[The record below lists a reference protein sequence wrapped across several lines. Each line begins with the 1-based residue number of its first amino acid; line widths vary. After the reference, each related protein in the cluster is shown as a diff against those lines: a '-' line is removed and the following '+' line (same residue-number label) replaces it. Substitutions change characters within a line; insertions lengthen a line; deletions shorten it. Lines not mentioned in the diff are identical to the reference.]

1 MEILRTSP
9 RKYCAIAR
17 DYGERVLNGELPA
30 CEFVK
35 LAVRRQNRDLER
47 YSGVKSAYYFDEK
60 EASLVCRFIE
70 LLPHTKGQL
79 AGQKIRL
86 EPWQVWIL
94 TTIFGWRRRADGG
107 RRFRRVYI
115 EVPRGNGKSC
125 LSSGVALYCLLA
137 DHEPGAEVYSFA
149 TTRDQ
154 AGIVFGDAKRMAQ
167 QTPSLCKH
175 FGLEILAHSLYVEST
190 NSTFQ
195 AKSAEGSTL
204 DGLNT
209 HLAIID
215 ELHAH
220 KTRAVYDV
228 VETSLGKRVNSLMWV
243 ITTAG
248 FDTSGICYEVR
259 TMVRNVLNRS
269 VVDESQFGI
278 IYGLDEGD
286 DWKSLAALEKAN
298 PNWGVS
304 VMPEVVTSLQK
315 KAIAIPSAAGN
326 FMTKHLDVWCS
337 AASGWMNMPAWNK
350 CKCAREELRRED
362 FEGEP
367 CYIGLDLGSKSDMTA
382 KVLMFPREDRD
393 GRTYFVT
400 FADFYLPSRAIETSP
415 NSQYRGWV
423 EQGLIRVTDG
433 AMTDFNVVEED
444 IREDLSRYSVQ
455 SIAYDPWQATQL
467 ISSLEDSGAPL
478 VECRMTVQQI
488 SEPMKTLEALVL
500 DGRIQHDGNP
510 CLTWMMGNVV
520 AKVDAKDNIFP
531 RKERYEQKI
540 DGPVAMIIAL
550 SAAGAEQDDFS
561 DFDSSV
567 TGTFLTW

>member
-1 MEILRTSP
+1 MTS
-9 RKYCAIAR
+9 RDYVAIAGM
-17 DYGERVLNGELPA
+17 YGERVERGEIPA
-30 CEFVK
+30 CEWVRKAVK
-35 LAVRRQNRDLER
+35 RQIEDQKRF
-47 YSGVKSAYYFDEK
+47 SGKSSRFYFDPD
-60 EASLVCRFIE
+60 EATKVCKFIE

-86 EPWQVWIL
+86 EPWQIWIL
-94 TTIFGWRRRADGG
+94 TAVFGWRRTADGG

-115 EVPRGNGKSC
+115 EVPRGNGKSS

-137 DHEPGAEVYSFA
+137 DKEPGAEVYSFA

-154 AGIVFGDAKRMAQ
+154 AGIVFNDAKRMVQ
-167 QTPSLCKH
+167 QTASLRSH
-175 FGLEILAHSLYVEST
+175 FGVEVLSHALYVPKT

-195 AKSAEGSTL
+195 AKSADGSTL

-209 HLAIID
+209 HLAVVD

-220 KTRAVYDV
+220 RTRAVYDV

-350 CKCAREELRRED
+350 CAREELRRED

-423 EQGLIRVTDG
+423 EQGLIRVTEG

>member
-137 DHEPGAEVYSFA
+137 DHEPGGEVYSFA

-350 CKCAREELRRED
+350 CAREELRRED

-367 CYIGLDLGSKSDMTA
+367 CYIGLDLGSKFDMTA

>member
-1 MEILRTSP
+1 MTS
-9 RKYCAIAR
+9 RDYVAIAGM
-17 DYGERVLNGELPA
+17 YGERVERGEIPA
-30 CEFVK
+30 CEWVRKAVK
-35 LAVRRQNRDLER
+35 RQIEDQKRF
-47 YSGVKSAYYFDEK
+47 SGKSSRFYFDPD
-60 EASLVCRFIE
+60 EAAKVCKFIE

-86 EPWQVWIL
+86 EPWQIWIL
-94 TTIFGWRRRADGG
+94 TTVFGWRRTADGG

-115 EVPRGNGKSC
+115 EVPRGNAKST

-137 DHEPGAEVYSFA
+137 DKEPGAEVYSFA

-154 AGIVFGDAKRMAQ
+154 AGIVFNDAKRMVQ
-167 QTPSLCKH
+167 QTASLRSH
-175 FGLEILAHSLYVEST
+175 FGVEVLSHALYVPKT
-190 NSTFQ
+190 NSAFQ
-195 AKSAEGSTL
+195 AKSADGSTL

-209 HLAIID
+209 HLAVVD

-220 KTRAVYDV
+220 RTRAVYDV

-350 CKCAREELRRED
+350 CAREELRRED

-423 EQGLIRVTDG
+423 EQGLIRVTEG

>member
-137 DHEPGAEVYSFA
+137 DHEPGGEVYSFA

-326 FMTKHLDVWCS
+326 FMIKHLDVWCS
-337 AASGWMNMPAWNK
+337 AASGWMNMPAWN
-350 CKCAREELRRED
+350 KCAREELRRED

>member
-1 MEILRTSP
+1 MTS
-9 RKYCAIAR
+9 RDYVAIAGM
-17 DYGERVLNGELPA
+17 YGERVERGEIPA
-30 CEFVK
+30 CEWVRKAVK
-35 LAVRRQNRDLER
+35 RQIEDQKRF
-47 YSGVKSAYYFDEK
+47 SGKSSRFYFDPD
-60 EASLVCRFIE
+60 EAVKVCKFIE

-86 EPWQVWIL
+86 EPWQIWIL
-94 TTIFGWRRRADGG
+94 TTVFGWRRTADGG

-115 EVPRGNGKSC
+115 EVPRGNGKSS

-137 DHEPGAEVYSFA
+137 DKEPGAEVYSFA

-154 AGIVFGDAKRMAQ
+154 AGIVFNDAKRMVQ
-167 QTPSLCKH
+167 QTASLRSH
-175 FGLEILAHSLYVEST
+175 FGVEVLSHALYVPKT

-195 AKSAEGSTL
+195 AKSADGSTL

-209 HLAIID
+209 HLAVVD

-220 KTRAVYDV
+220 RTRAVYDV

-304 VMPEVVTSLQK
+304 VMSEVVTSLQK

-337 AASGWMNMPAWNK
+337 AASGWMNMPAWN
-350 CKCAREELRRED
+350 KCAREELRRED

-400 FADFYLPSRAIETSP
+400 FADFYLPSRAIEASP

-423 EQGLIRVTDG
+423 EQGLIRVTEG

>member
-1 MEILRTSP
+1 MTS
-9 RKYCAIAR
+9 RDYVAIAGM
-17 DYGERVLNGELPA
+17 YGERVERGEIPA
-30 CEFVK
+30 CEWVRKAVK
-35 LAVRRQNRDLER
+35 RQIEDQKRF
-47 YSGVKSAYYFDEK
+47 SGKSSRFYFDPD
-60 EASLVCRFIE
+60 EAAKVCKFIE

-86 EPWQVWIL
+86 EPWQIWIL
-94 TTIFGWRRRADGG
+94 TTVFGWRRTADGG

-115 EVPRGNGKSC
+115 EVPRGNGKSS

-137 DHEPGAEVYSFA
+137 DKEPGAEVYSFA

-154 AGIVFGDAKRMAQ
+154 AGIVFNDAKRMVQ
-167 QTPSLCKH
+167 QTASLRSH
-175 FGLEILAHSLYVEST
+175 FGVEVLSHALYVPKT

-195 AKSAEGSTL
+195 AKSADGSTL

-209 HLAIID
+209 HLAVVD

-220 KTRAVYDV
+220 RTRAVYDV

-350 CKCAREELRRED
+350 CAREELRRED

-423 EQGLIRVTDG
+423 EQGLIRVTEG

-550 SAAGAEQDDFS
+550 SAAGAEQDDSS

>member
-175 FGLEILAHSLYVEST
+175 FGLEILAHSLYVEPT

-228 VETSLGKRVNSLMWV
+228 VETSLGKRKNSLMWV

-350 CKCAREELRRED
+350 CAREELRRED

-423 EQGLIRVTDG
+423 EQGLIRVTEG

-567 TGTFLTW
+567 AGTFLTW

>member
-337 AASGWMNMPAWNK
+337 AASGWMNMPAWT
-350 CKCAREELRRED
+350 KCAREELRRED

>member
-1 MEILRTSP
+1 MTS
-9 RKYCAIAR
+9 RDYVAIAGM
-17 DYGERVLNGELPA
+17 YGERVERGEIPA
-30 CEFVK
+30 CEWVRKAVK
-35 LAVRRQNRDLER
+35 RQIEDQKRF
-47 YSGVKSAYYFDEK
+47 SGKSSRFYFDPD
-60 EASLVCRFIE
+60 EAAKVCKFIE

-86 EPWQVWIL
+86 EPWQIWIL
-94 TTIFGWRRRADGG
+94 TTVFGWRRTADGG

-115 EVPRGNGKSC
+115 EVPRGNGKSS

-137 DHEPGAEVYSFA
+137 DKEPGAEVYSFA

-154 AGIVFGDAKRMAQ
+154 AGIVFNDAKRMVQ
-167 QTPSLCKH
+167 QTASLRSH
-175 FGLEILAHSLYVEST
+175 FGVEVLSHALYVPKT

-195 AKSAEGSTL
+195 AKSADGSTL

-209 HLAIID
+209 HLAVVD

-220 KTRAVYDV
+220 RTRAVYDV

-350 CKCAREELRRED
+350 CAREELRRED
-362 FEGEP
+362 FDGEP

-423 EQGLIRVTDG
+423 EQGLIRVTEG

>member
-1 MEILRTSP
+1 MTS
-9 RKYCAIAR
+9 RDYVAIAGM
-17 DYGERVLNGELPA
+17 YGERVERGEIPA
-30 CEFVK
+30 CEWVRKAVK
-35 LAVRRQNRDLER
+35 RQIEDQKRF
-47 YSGVKSAYYFDEK
+47 SGKSSRFYFDPD
-60 EASLVCRFIE
+60 EAAKVCKFIE

-86 EPWQVWIL
+86 EPWQIWIL
-94 TTIFGWRRRADGG
+94 TTVFGWRRTADGG

-115 EVPRGNGKSC
+115 EVPRGNAKSS

-137 DHEPGAEVYSFA
+137 DKEPGAEVYSFA

-154 AGIVFGDAKRMAQ
+154 AGIVFNDAKRMVQ
-167 QTPSLCKH
+167 QTASLRSH
-175 FGLEILAHSLYVEST
+175 FGVEVLSHALYVPKT

-195 AKSAEGSTL
+195 AKSADGSTL

-209 HLAIID
+209 HLAVVD

-220 KTRAVYDV
+220 RTRAVYDV

-350 CKCAREELRRED
+350 CAREELRRED

-423 EQGLIRVTDG
+423 EQGLIRVTEG

-478 VECRMTVQQI
+478 VECRMTMQQI

>member
-1 MEILRTSP
+1 MTS
-9 RKYCAIAR
+9 RDYVAIAGM
-17 DYGERVLNGELPA
+17 YGERVERGEIPA
-30 CEFVK
+30 CEWVRKAVK
-35 LAVRRQNRDLER
+35 RQIEDQKRF
-47 YSGVKSAYYFDEK
+47 SGKSSRFYFDPD
-60 EASLVCRFIE
+60 EAAKVCKFIE

-86 EPWQVWIL
+86 EPWQIWIL
-94 TTIFGWRRRADGG
+94 TTVFGWRRTADGG

-115 EVPRGNGKSC
+115 EVPRGNGKSS

-137 DHEPGAEVYSFA
+137 DKEPGAEVYSFA

-154 AGIVFGDAKRMAQ
+154 AGIVFNDAKRMVQ
-167 QTPSLCKH
+167 QTASLRSH
-175 FGLEILAHSLYVEST
+175 FGVEVLSHALYVPKT

-195 AKSAEGSTL
+195 AKSADGSTL

-209 HLAIID
+209 HLAVVD

-220 KTRAVYDV
+220 RTRAVYDV

-350 CKCAREELRRED
+350 CAREELRRED

-423 EQGLIRVTDG
+423 EQGLIRVTEG

-540 DGPVAMIIAL
+540 DAPVAMIIAL

>member
-1 MEILRTSP
+1 MTS
-9 RKYCAIAR
+9 RDYVAIAGM
-17 DYGERVLNGELPA
+17 YGERVERGEIPA
-30 CEFVK
+30 CEWVRKAVK
-35 LAVRRQNRDLER
+35 RQIEDQKRF
-47 YSGVKSAYYFDEK
+47 SGKSSRFYFDPD
-60 EASLVCRFIE
+60 EAAKVCKFIE

-86 EPWQVWIL
+86 EPWQIWIL
-94 TTIFGWRRRADGG
+94 TTVFGWRRTADGG

-115 EVPRGNGKSC
+115 EVPRGNGKSS

-137 DHEPGAEVYSFA
+137 DKEPGAEVYSFA

-154 AGIVFGDAKRMAQ
+154 AGIVFNDAKRMVQ
-167 QTPSLCKH
+167 QTASLRSH
-175 FGLEILAHSLYVEST
+175 FGVEVLSHALYVPKT

-195 AKSAEGSTL
+195 AKSADGSTL

-209 HLAIID
+209 HLAVVD

-220 KTRAVYDV
+220 RTRAVYDV

-350 CKCAREELRRED
+350 CAREELRRED

-382 KVLMFPREDRD
+382 KILMFPREDQD

-423 EQGLIRVTDG
+423 EQGLIRVTEG

-488 SEPMKTLEALVL
+488 SEPMKTLEALVF

>member
-137 DHEPGAEVYSFA
+137 DHEPGGEVYSFA

-337 AASGWMNMPAWNK
+337 AASGWMNMPAWN
-350 CKCAREELRRED
+350 KCAREELRRED

>member
-137 DHEPGAEVYSFA
+137 DHEPGGEVYSFA

-350 CKCAREELRRED
+350 CAREELRRED

-467 ISSLEDSGAPL
+467 ISSLEGSGAPL

>member
-1 MEILRTSP
+1 MTS
-9 RKYCAIAR
+9 RDYVAIAGM
-17 DYGERVLNGELPA
+17 YGERVERGEIPA
-30 CEFVK
+30 CEWVRKAVK
-35 LAVRRQNRDLER
+35 RQIEDQKRF
-47 YSGVKSAYYFDEK
+47 SGKSSRFYFDPDEAEK
-60 EASLVCRFIE
+60 VCKFIE

-86 EPWQVWIL
+86 EPWQIWIL
-94 TTIFGWRRRADGG
+94 TTVFGWRRTADGG

-115 EVPRGNGKSC
+115 EVPRGNGKSS

-137 DHEPGAEVYSFA
+137 DKEPGAEVYSFA

-154 AGIVFGDAKRMAQ
+154 AGIVFNDAKRMVQ
-167 QTPSLCKH
+167 QTASLRSH
-175 FGLEILAHSLYVEST
+175 FGVEVLSHALYVPKT

-195 AKSAEGSTL
+195 AKSADGSTL

-209 HLAIID
+209 HLAVVD

-220 KTRAVYDV
+220 RTRAVYDV

-350 CKCAREELRRED
+350 CAREELRRED

-382 KVLMFPREDRD
+382 KILMFPREDRD

-400 FADFYLPSRAIETSP
+400 FADFYLPSRAIEASP

-423 EQGLIRVTDG
+423 EQGLIRVTEG

-550 SAAGAEQDDFS
+550 SAAGAEQGDFS

>member
-1 MEILRTSP
+1 MVQQT
-9 RKYCAIAR
+9 
-17 DYGERVLNGELPA
+17 
-30 CEFVK
+30 
-35 LAVRRQNRDLER
+35 
-47 YSGVKSAYYFDEK
+47 
-60 EASLVCRFIE
+60 ASLRS
-70 LLPHTKGQL
+70 H
-79 AGQKIRL
+79 
-86 EPWQVWIL
+86 
-94 TTIFGWRRRADGG
+94 FG
-107 RRFRRVYI
+107 V
-115 EVPRGNGKSC
+115 EV
-125 LSSGVALYCLLA
+125 LSHALYV
-137 DHEPGAEVYSFA
+137 P
-149 TTRDQ
+149 
-154 AGIVFGDAKRMAQ
+154 K
-167 QTPSLCKH
+167 
-175 FGLEILAHSLYVEST
+175 T

-195 AKSAEGSTL
+195 AKSADGSTL

-209 HLAIID
+209 HLAVVD

-220 KTRAVYDV
+220 RTRAVYDV

-350 CKCAREELRRED
+350 CAREELRRED

-423 EQGLIRVTDG
+423 EQGLIRVTEG

>member
-1 MEILRTSP
+1 MTS
-9 RKYCAIAR
+9 RDYVAIAGM
-17 DYGERVLNGELPA
+17 YGERVERGEIPA
-30 CEFVK
+30 CEWVRKAVK
-35 LAVRRQNRDLER
+35 RQIEDQKRF
-47 YSGVKSAYYFDEK
+47 SGKSSRFYLDPDEAAK
-60 EASLVCRFIE
+60 VCKFIE

-86 EPWQVWIL
+86 EPWQIWIL
-94 TTIFGWRRRADGG
+94 TTVFGWRRTADGG

-115 EVPRGNGKSC
+115 EVPRGNGKSS

-137 DHEPGAEVYSFA
+137 DKEPGAEVYSFA

-154 AGIVFGDAKRMAQ
+154 AGIVFNDAKRMVQ
-167 QTPSLCKH
+167 QTASLRSH
-175 FGLEILAHSLYVEST
+175 FGVEVLSHALYVPKT

-195 AKSAEGSTL
+195 AKSADGSTL

-209 HLAIID
+209 HLAVVD

-220 KTRAVYDV
+220 RTRAVYDV

-350 CKCAREELRRED
+350 CAREELRRED

-423 EQGLIRVTDG
+423 EQGLIRVTEG

>member
-1 MEILRTSP
+1 MTS
-9 RKYCAIAR
+9 RDYVAIAGM
-17 DYGERVLNGELPA
+17 YGERVERGEIPA
-30 CEFVK
+30 CEWVRKAVK
-35 LAVRRQNRDLER
+35 RQIEDQKRF
-47 YSGVKSAYYFDEK
+47 SGKSSRFYFDPD
-60 EASLVCRFIE
+60 EAAKVCKFIE

-86 EPWQVWIL
+86 EPWQIWIL
-94 TTIFGWRRRADGG
+94 TTVFGWRRTADGG

-115 EVPRGNGKSC
+115 EVPRGNGKSS

-137 DHEPGAEVYSFA
+137 DKEPGAEVYSFA

-154 AGIVFGDAKRMAQ
+154 AGIVFNDAKRMVQ
-167 QTPSLCKH
+167 QTASLRSH
-175 FGLEILAHSLYVEST
+175 FGVEVLSHALYVPKT

-195 AKSAEGSTL
+195 AKSADGSTL

-209 HLAIID
+209 HLAVVD

-220 KTRAVYDV
+220 RTRAVYDV

-350 CKCAREELRRED
+350 CAREELRRED

-393 GRTYFVT
+393 GRAYFVT

-423 EQGLIRVTDG
+423 EQGLIRVTEG

>member
-1 MEILRTSP
+1 MTS
-9 RKYCAIAR
+9 RDYVAIAGM
-17 DYGERVLNGELPA
+17 YGERVERGEIPA
-30 CEFVK
+30 CEWVRKAVK
-35 LAVRRQNRDLER
+35 RQIEDQKRF
-47 YSGVKSAYYFDEK
+47 SGKSSRFYFDPD
-60 EASLVCRFIE
+60 EAAKVCKFIE

-86 EPWQVWIL
+86 EPWQIWIL
-94 TTIFGWRRRADGG
+94 TTVFGWRRTADGG

-115 EVPRGNGKSC
+115 EVPRGNAKSS

-137 DHEPGAEVYSFA
+137 DKEPGAEVYSFA

-154 AGIVFGDAKRMAQ
+154 AGIVFNDAKRMVQ
-167 QTPSLCKH
+167 QTASLRSH
-175 FGLEILAHSLYVEST
+175 FGVEVLSHALYVPKT

-195 AKSAEGSTL
+195 AKSADGSTL

-209 HLAIID
+209 HLAVVD

-220 KTRAVYDV
+220 RTRAVYDV

-350 CKCAREELRRED
+350 CAREELRRED

-423 EQGLIRVTDG
+423 EQGLIRVTEG

>member
-1 MEILRTSP
+1 MTS
-9 RKYCAIAR
+9 RDYVAIAGM
-17 DYGERVLNGELPA
+17 YGERVERGEIPA
-30 CEFVK
+30 CEWVRKAVK
-35 LAVRRQNRDLER
+35 RQIEDQKRF
-47 YSGVKSAYYFDEK
+47 SGKSSRFYFDPD
-60 EASLVCRFIE
+60 EATKVCKFIE

-86 EPWQVWIL
+86 EPWQIWIL
-94 TTIFGWRRRADGG
+94 TTVFGWRRTADGG

-115 EVPRGNGKSC
+115 EVPRGNAKSS

-137 DHEPGAEVYSFA
+137 DKEPGAEVYSFA

-154 AGIVFGDAKRMAQ
+154 AGIVFNDAKRMVQ
-167 QTPSLCKH
+167 QTASLRSH
-175 FGLEILAHSLYVEST
+175 FGVEVLSHALYVPKT

-195 AKSAEGSTL
+195 AKSADGSTL

-209 HLAIID
+209 HLAVVD

-220 KTRAVYDV
+220 RTRAVYDV

-350 CKCAREELRRED
+350 CAREELRRED

-423 EQGLIRVTDG
+423 EQGLIRVTEG

>member
-1 MEILRTSP
+1 MTS
-9 RKYCAIAR
+9 RDYVAIAGM
-17 DYGERVLNGELPA
+17 YGERVERGEIPA
-30 CEFVK
+30 CEWVRKAVK
-35 LAVRRQNRDLER
+35 RQIEDQKRF
-47 YSGVKSAYYFDEK
+47 SGKSSRFYFDPD
-60 EASLVCRFIE
+60 EAAKVCKFIE

-86 EPWQVWIL
+86 EPWQIWIL
-94 TTIFGWRRRADGG
+94 TTVFGWRRTADGG

-115 EVPRGNGKSC
+115 EVPRGNGKSS

-137 DHEPGAEVYSFA
+137 DKEPGAEVYSFA

-154 AGIVFGDAKRMAQ
+154 AGIVFNDAKRMVQ
-167 QTPSLCKH
+167 QTASLRSH
-175 FGLEILAHSLYVEST
+175 FGVEVLSHALYVPKT

-195 AKSAEGSTL
+195 AKSADGSTL

-209 HLAIID
+209 HLAVVD

-220 KTRAVYDV
+220 RTRAVYDV

-337 AASGWMNMPAWNK
+337 AASGWMNMPAWN
-350 CKCAREELRRED
+350 KCAREELRRED

>member
-1 MEILRTSP
+1 MTS
-9 RKYCAIAR
+9 RDYVAIAGM
-17 DYGERVLNGELPA
+17 YGERVERGEIPA
-30 CEFVK
+30 CEWVRKAVK
-35 LAVRRQNRDLER
+35 RQIEDQKRF
-47 YSGVKSAYYFDEK
+47 SGKSSRFYFDPD
-60 EASLVCRFIE
+60 EAAKVCKFIE

-86 EPWQVWIL
+86 EPWQIWIL
-94 TTIFGWRRRADGG
+94 TTVFGWRRTADGG

-115 EVPRGNGKSC
+115 EVPRGNGKSS

-137 DHEPGAEVYSFA
+137 DKEPGAEVYSFA

-154 AGIVFGDAKRMAQ
+154 AGIVFNDAKRMVQ
-167 QTPSLCKH
+167 QTASLRSH
-175 FGLEILAHSLYVEST
+175 FGVEVLSHALYVPKT

-195 AKSAEGSTL
+195 AKSADGSTL

-209 HLAIID
+209 HLAVVD

-220 KTRAVYDV
+220 RTRAVYDV

-350 CKCAREELRRED
+350 CAREELRRED

-393 GRTYFVT
+393 GRTYFAT

-423 EQGLIRVTDG
+423 EQGLIRVTEG

>member
-1 MEILRTSP
+1 MTS
-9 RKYCAIAR
+9 RDYVAIAGM
-17 DYGERVLNGELPA
+17 YGERVERGEIPA
-30 CEFVK
+30 CEWVRKAVK
-35 LAVRRQNRDLER
+35 RQIEDQKRF
-47 YSGVKSAYYFDEK
+47 SGKSPRFYFDPD
-60 EASLVCRFIE
+60 EATKVCKFIE

-86 EPWQVWIL
+86 EPWQIWIL
-94 TTIFGWRRRADGG
+94 TTVFGWRRTADGG

-115 EVPRGNGKSC
+115 EVPRGNGKSS

-137 DHEPGAEVYSFA
+137 DKEPGAEVYSFA

-154 AGIVFGDAKRMAQ
+154 AGIVFNDAKRMVQ
-167 QTPSLCKH
+167 QTASLRSH
-175 FGLEILAHSLYVEST
+175 FGVEVLSHALYVPKT

-195 AKSAEGSTL
+195 AKSADGSTL

-209 HLAIID
+209 HLAVVD

-220 KTRAVYDV
+220 RTRAVYDV

-350 CKCAREELRRED
+350 CAREELRRED

-382 KVLMFPREDRD
+382 KVLMFPREDRE

-423 EQGLIRVTDG
+423 EQGLIRVTEG

>member
-1 MEILRTSP
+1 MTS
-9 RKYCAIAR
+9 RDYVAIAGM
-17 DYGERVLNGELPA
+17 YGERVERGEIPA
-30 CEFVK
+30 CEWVRKAVK
-35 LAVRRQNRDLER
+35 RQIEDQKRF
-47 YSGVKSAYYFDEK
+47 SGKSSRFYFDPD
-60 EASLVCRFIE
+60 EAAKVCKFIE

-86 EPWQVWIL
+86 EPWQIWIL
-94 TTIFGWRRRADGG
+94 TTVFGWRRTADGG

-115 EVPRGNGKSC
+115 EVPRGNGKSS

-137 DHEPGAEVYSFA
+137 DKEPGAEVYSFA

-154 AGIVFGDAKRMAQ
+154 AGIVFNDAKRMVQ
-167 QTPSLCKH
+167 QTASLRSH
-175 FGLEILAHSLYVEST
+175 FGVEVLSHALYVPKT

-195 AKSAEGSTL
+195 AKSADGSTL

-209 HLAIID
+209 HLAGVD

-220 KTRAVYDV
+220 RTRAVYDV

-269 VVDESQFGI
+269 VVDESQIGI

-337 AASGWMNMPAWNK
+337 AASGWMNMPAWN
-350 CKCAREELRRED
+350 KCAREELRRED

-423 EQGLIRVTDG
+423 EQGLIRVTEG

>member
-1 MEILRTSP
+1 MTS
-9 RKYCAIAR
+9 RDYVAIAGM
-17 DYGERVLNGELPA
+17 YGERVERGEIPA
-30 CEFVK
+30 CEWVRKAVK
-35 LAVRRQNRDLER
+35 RQIEDQKRF
-47 YSGVKSAYYFDEK
+47 SGKSSRFYFDPD
-60 EASLVCRFIE
+60 EAAKVCKFIE

-86 EPWQVWIL
+86 EPWQIWIL
-94 TTIFGWRRRADGG
+94 TTVFGWRRTADGG

-115 EVPRGNGKSC
+115 EVPRGNGKSS

-137 DHEPGAEVYSFA
+137 DKEPGAEVYSFA

-154 AGIVFGDAKRMAQ
+154 AGIVFNDAKRMVQ
-167 QTPSLCKH
+167 QTASLRSH
-175 FGLEILAHSLYVEST
+175 FGVEVLSHALYVPKT

-195 AKSAEGSTL
+195 AKSADGSTL

-209 HLAIID
+209 HLAVVD

-220 KTRAVYDV
+220 RTRAVYDV

-350 CKCAREELRRED
+350 CAREELRRED

-423 EQGLIRVTDG
+423 EQGLIRVTEG

-540 DGPVAMIIAL
+540 DGPVALILAL
-550 SAAGAEQDDFS
+550 FGAESGDDEYA
-561 DFDSSV
+561 DFEGSPS
-567 TGTFLTW
+567 GTFLSW

>member
-350 CKCAREELRRED
+350 CAREELRRED

>member
-1 MEILRTSP
+1 MTS
-9 RKYCAIAR
+9 RDYVAIAGM
-17 DYGERVLNGELPA
+17 YGERVERGEIPA
-30 CEFVK
+30 CEWVRKAVK
-35 LAVRRQNRDLER
+35 RQIEDQKRF
-47 YSGVKSAYYFDEK
+47 SGKSSRFYFDPD
-60 EASLVCRFIE
+60 EAAKVCKFIE

-86 EPWQVWIL
+86 EPWQIWIL
-94 TTIFGWRRRADGG
+94 TTVFGWRRTADGG

-115 EVPRGNGKSC
+115 EVPRGNGKSS

-137 DHEPGAEVYSFA
+137 DKEPGAEVYSFA

-154 AGIVFGDAKRMAQ
+154 AGIVFNDAKRMVQ
-167 QTPSLCKH
+167 QTASLRSH
-175 FGLEILAHSLYVEST
+175 FGVEVLSHALYVPKT

-195 AKSAEGSTL
+195 AKSADGSTL

-209 HLAIID
+209 HLAVVD

-220 KTRAVYDV
+220 RTRAVYDV

-350 CKCAREELRRED
+350 CAREELRRED

-433 AMTDFNVVEED
+433 AMTDFRVVEED

>member
-1 MEILRTSP
+1 MTS
-9 RKYCAIAR
+9 RDYVAIAGM
-17 DYGERVLNGELPA
+17 YGERVERGEIPA
-30 CEFVK
+30 CEWVRKAVK
-35 LAVRRQNRDLER
+35 RQIEDQKRF
-47 YSGVKSAYYFDEK
+47 SGKSSRFYFDPD
-60 EASLVCRFIE
+60 EAAKVCKFIE

-86 EPWQVWIL
+86 EPWQIWIL
-94 TTIFGWRRRADGG
+94 TTVFGWRRTADGG

-115 EVPRGNGKSC
+115 EVPRGNAKST

-137 DHEPGAEVYSFA
+137 DGEPGAEVYSFA

-154 AGIVFGDAKRMAQ
+154 AGIVFGDAKRMVQ
-167 QTPSLCKH
+167 QTASLRSH
-175 FGLEILAHSLYVEST
+175 FGVEVLSHALYVPKT

-195 AKSAEGSTL
+195 AKSADGSTL

-209 HLAIID
+209 HLAVVD

-220 KTRAVYDV
+220 RTRAVYDV

-350 CKCAREELRRED
+350 CAREELRRED

-423 EQGLIRVTDG
+423 EQGLIRVTEG

>member
-1 MEILRTSP
+1 MTS
-9 RKYCAIAR
+9 RDYVAIAGM
-17 DYGERVLNGELPA
+17 YGERVERGEIPA
-30 CEFVK
+30 CEWARKAVK
-35 LAVRRQNRDLER
+35 RQIEDQKRF
-47 YSGVKSAYYFDEK
+47 SGKSSRFYFDPD
-60 EASLVCRFIE
+60 EAAKVCKFIE

-86 EPWQVWIL
+86 EPWQIWIL
-94 TTIFGWRRRADGG
+94 TTVFGWRRTADGG

-115 EVPRGNGKSC
+115 EVPRGNAKSS

-137 DHEPGAEVYSFA
+137 DKEPGAEVYSFA

-154 AGIVFGDAKRMAQ
+154 AGIVFNDAKRMVQ
-167 QTPSLCKH
+167 QTASLRSH
-175 FGLEILAHSLYVEST
+175 FGVEVLSHALYVPKT

-195 AKSAEGSTL
+195 AKSADGSTL

-209 HLAIID
+209 HLAVVD

-220 KTRAVYDV
+220 RTRAVYDV

-259 TMVRNVLNRS
+259 TMVRTVLNRS

-350 CKCAREELRRED
+350 CAREELRRED

-423 EQGLIRVTDG
+423 EQGLIRVTEG

>member
-1 MEILRTSP
+1 MTS
-9 RKYCAIAR
+9 RDYVAIAGM
-17 DYGERVLNGELPA
+17 YGERVERGEIPA
-30 CEFVK
+30 CEWVRKAVK
-35 LAVRRQNRDLER
+35 RQIEDQKRF
-47 YSGVKSAYYFDEK
+47 SGKSSRFYFDPD
-60 EASLVCRFIE
+60 EAAKVCKFIE

-86 EPWQVWIL
+86 EPWQIWIL
-94 TTIFGWRRRADGG
+94 TTVFGWRRTADGG

-115 EVPRGNGKSC
+115 EVPRGNGKSS

-137 DHEPGAEVYSFA
+137 DKEPGAEVYSFA

-154 AGIVFGDAKRMAQ
+154 AGIVFNDAKRMVQ
-167 QTPSLCKH
+167 QTASLRSH
-175 FGLEILAHSLYVEST
+175 FGVEVLSHALYVPKT

-195 AKSAEGSTL
+195 AKSADGSTL

-209 HLAIID
+209 HLAVVD

-220 KTRAVYDV
+220 RTRAVYDV

-337 AASGWMNMPAWNK
+337 AASGWMNMPAWD
-350 CKCAREELRRED
+350 KCAREELRRED

-423 EQGLIRVTDG
+423 EQGLIRVTEG

>member
-1 MEILRTSP
+1 MTS
-9 RKYCAIAR
+9 RDYVAIAGM
-17 DYGERVLNGELPA
+17 YGERVERGEIPA
-30 CEFVK
+30 CEWVRKAVK
-35 LAVRRQNRDLER
+35 RQIEDQKRF
-47 YSGVKSAYYFDEK
+47 SGKSSRFYFDPD
-60 EASLVCRFIE
+60 EAAKVCKFIE

-86 EPWQVWIL
+86 EPWQIWIL
-94 TTIFGWRRRADGG
+94 TTVFGWRRTADGG

-115 EVPRGNGKSC
+115 EVPRGNGKSS

-137 DHEPGAEVYSFA
+137 DKEPGAEVYSFA

-154 AGIVFGDAKRMAQ
+154 AGIVFNDAKRMVQ
-167 QTPSLCKH
+167 QTASLRSH
-175 FGLEILAHSLYVEST
+175 FGVEVLSHALYVPKT

-195 AKSAEGSTL
+195 AKSADGSTL

-209 HLAIID
+209 HLAVVD

-220 KTRAVYDV
+220 RTRAVYDV

-350 CKCAREELRRED
+350 CAREELRRED

-382 KVLMFPREDRD
+382 KILMFPREDRD
-393 GRTYFVT
+393 GRTYLVT

-423 EQGLIRVTDG
+423 EQGLIRVTEG

>member
-1 MEILRTSP
+1 MTS
-9 RKYCAIAR
+9 RDYVAIAGM
-17 DYGERVLNGELPA
+17 YGERVERGEIPA
-30 CEFVK
+30 CEWVRKAVK
-35 LAVRRQNRDLER
+35 RQIEDQKRF
-47 YSGVKSAYYFDEK
+47 SGKSSRFYFDPD
-60 EASLVCRFIE
+60 EAAKVCKFIE

-86 EPWQVWIL
+86 EPWQIWIL
-94 TTIFGWRRRADGG
+94 TTVFGWRRTADGG

-115 EVPRGNGKSC
+115 EVPRGNAKST

-137 DHEPGAEVYSFA
+137 DKDPGAEVYSFA

-154 AGIVFGDAKRMAQ
+154 AGIVFNDAKRMVQ
-167 QTPSLCKH
+167 QTASLRSH
-175 FGLEILAHSLYVEST
+175 FGVEVLSHALYVPKT

-195 AKSAEGSTL
+195 AKSADGSTL

-209 HLAIID
+209 HLAVVD

-220 KTRAVYDV
+220 RTRAVYDV

-326 FMTKHLDVWCS
+326 FMAKHLDVWCS
-337 AASGWMNMPAWNK
+337 AASGWMNMPAWN
-350 CKCAREELRRED
+350 KCAREELRRED

-423 EQGLIRVTDG
+423 EQGLIRVTEG

>member
-1 MEILRTSP
+1 MTS
-9 RKYCAIAR
+9 RDYVAIAGM
-17 DYGERVLNGELPA
+17 YGERVERGEIPA
-30 CEFVK
+30 CEWVRKAVK
-35 LAVRRQNRDLER
+35 RQIEDQKRF
-47 YSGVKSAYYFDEK
+47 SGKSSRFYFDPD
-60 EASLVCRFIE
+60 EAAKVCKFIE

-86 EPWQVWIL
+86 EPWQIWIL
-94 TTIFGWRRRADGG
+94 TTVFGWRRTADGG

-115 EVPRGNGKSC
+115 EVPRGNGKSS

-137 DHEPGAEVYSFA
+137 DKEPGAEVYSFA

-154 AGIVFGDAKRMAQ
+154 AGIVFNDAKRMVQ
-167 QTPSLCKH
+167 QTASLRSH
-175 FGLEILAHSLYVEST
+175 FGVEVLSHALYVPKT

-195 AKSAEGSTL
+195 AKSADGSTL

-209 HLAIID
+209 HLAVVD

-220 KTRAVYDV
+220 RTRAVYDV

-350 CKCAREELRRED
+350 CAREELRRED

-382 KVLMFPREDRD
+382 KILMFPREDRD

-423 EQGLIRVTDG
+423 EQGLIRVTEG

>member
-1 MEILRTSP
+1 MTS
-9 RKYCAIAR
+9 RDYVAIAGM
-17 DYGERVLNGELPA
+17 YGERVERGEIPA
-30 CEFVK
+30 CEWVRKAVK
-35 LAVRRQNRDLER
+35 RQIEDQKRF
-47 YSGVKSAYYFDEK
+47 SGKSSRFYFDPD
-60 EASLVCRFIE
+60 EAAKVCKFIE

-86 EPWQVWIL
+86 EPWQIWIL
-94 TTIFGWRRRADGG
+94 TTVFGWRRTADGG

-115 EVPRGNGKSC
+115 EVPRGNAKSS

-137 DHEPGAEVYSFA
+137 DKEPGAEVYSFA

-154 AGIVFGDAKRMAQ
+154 AGIVFNDAKRMVQ
-167 QTPSLCKH
+167 QTASLRSH
-175 FGLEILAHSLYVEST
+175 FGVEVLSHALYVPKT

-195 AKSAEGSTL
+195 AKSADGSTL

-209 HLAIID
+209 HLAVVD

-220 KTRAVYDV
+220 RTRAVYDV

-350 CKCAREELRRED
+350 CAREELRRED

-423 EQGLIRVTDG
+423 EQGLIRVTEG
-433 AMTDFNVVEED
+433 AMTDFRVVEED

>member
-1 MEILRTSP
+1 MTS
-9 RKYCAIAR
+9 RDYVAIAGM
-17 DYGERVLNGELPA
+17 YGERVERGEIPA
-30 CEFVK
+30 CEWVRKAVK
-35 LAVRRQNRDLER
+35 RQIEDQKRF
-47 YSGVKSAYYFDEK
+47 SGKSSRFYFDPD
-60 EASLVCRFIE
+60 EAAKVCKFIE

-86 EPWQVWIL
+86 EPWQIWIL
-94 TTIFGWRRRADGG
+94 TTVFGWRRTADGG

-115 EVPRGNGKSC
+115 EVPRGNAKST

-137 DHEPGAEVYSFA
+137 DKEPGAEVYSFA

-154 AGIVFGDAKRMAQ
+154 AGIVFNDAKRMVQ
-167 QTPSLCKH
+167 QTASLRSH
-175 FGLEILAHSLYVEST
+175 FGVEVLSHALYVPKT

-195 AKSAEGSTL
+195 AKSADGSTL

-209 HLAIID
+209 HLAVVD

-220 KTRAVYDV
+220 RTRAVYDV

-350 CKCAREELRRED
+350 CAREELRRED
-362 FEGEP
+362 FDGEP

-400 FADFYLPSRAIETSP
+400 FADFYLPSRAIEASP

-423 EQGLIRVTDG
+423 EQGLIRVTEG

-500 DGRIQHDGNP
+500 DGRIQHGGNP

>member
-1 MEILRTSP
+1 MTS
-9 RKYCAIAR
+9 RDYVAIAGM
-17 DYGERVLNGELPA
+17 YGERVERGEIPA
-30 CEFVK
+30 CEWVRKAVK
-35 LAVRRQNRDLER
+35 RQIEDQKRF
-47 YSGVKSAYYFDEK
+47 SGKSSRFYFDPD
-60 EASLVCRFIE
+60 EAAKVCKFIE

-86 EPWQVWIL
+86 EPWQIWIL
-94 TTIFGWRRRADGG
+94 TTVFGWRRTADGG

-115 EVPRGNGKSC
+115 EVPRGNGKSS

-137 DHEPGAEVYSFA
+137 DKEPGAEVYSFA

-154 AGIVFGDAKRMAQ
+154 AGIVFNDAKRMVQ
-167 QTPSLCKH
+167 QTASLRSH
-175 FGLEILAHSLYVEST
+175 FGVEVLSHALYVPKT

-195 AKSAEGSTL
+195 AKSADGSTL

-209 HLAIID
+209 HLAVVD

-220 KTRAVYDV
+220 RTRAVYDV

-350 CKCAREELRRED
+350 CAREELRRED
-362 FEGEP
+362 FGGEP

-423 EQGLIRVTDG
+423 EQGLIRVTEG

>member
-1 MEILRTSP
+1 MTS
-9 RKYCAIAR
+9 RDYVAIAGM
-17 DYGERVLNGELPA
+17 YGERVERGEIPA
-30 CEFVK
+30 CEWVRKAVK
-35 LAVRRQNRDLER
+35 RQIEDQKRF
-47 YSGVKSAYYFDEK
+47 SGKSSRFYFGPDEAAK
-60 EASLVCRFIE
+60 VCKFIE

-86 EPWQVWIL
+86 EPWQIWIL
-94 TTIFGWRRRADGG
+94 TTVFGWRRTADGG

-115 EVPRGNGKSC
+115 EVPRGNGKSS

-137 DHEPGAEVYSFA
+137 DKEPGAEVYSFA

-154 AGIVFGDAKRMAQ
+154 AGIVFNDAKRMVQ
-167 QTPSLCKH
+167 QTASLRSH
-175 FGLEILAHSLYVEST
+175 FGVEVLSHALYVPKT

-195 AKSAEGSTL
+195 AKSADGSTL

-209 HLAIID
+209 HLAVVD

-220 KTRAVYDV
+220 RTRAVYDV

-350 CKCAREELRRED
+350 CAREELRRED

-423 EQGLIRVTDG
+423 EQGLIRVTEG